1 MSRPLRR
8 VWRVSYSKES
18 KAAHLQVSFAL
29 NIVQKLLAMKCAA
42 KCSPALSTIRRSRQD
57 T

>member
-29 NIVQKLLAMKCAA
+29 NIVQKLLAMK
-42 KCSPALSTIRRSRQD
+42 
-57 T
+57 